1 MSNHK
6 DIIILGA
13 GLSGIGTACHIKRDL
28 PSKDFT
34 ILEGRDSMG
43 GTWDLFKYPGIRSD
57 SDMFTLGYKFKPWT
71 DPKVIADGPSILSYI
86 KETAEE
92 YDLNSKI
99 EYNTKILSVD
109 WSSEKS
115 QWTVVCENS
124 KTNEKLSFTCN
135 YLISCLGYYNY
146 EKGHLPEFKDR
157 EKFKGDFFHPQL
169 WPENFDYTN
178 KKVVV
183 IGSGAT
189 AVTVA
194 PAMADKAEKV
204 TMLQR
209 SPTYVF
215 SLKNKSLYPKFL
227 KKILPEKWY
236 YTLNRATHIS
246 IGILQYQL
254 SRKKPEMMK
263 KFFIDKVQKQLPKD
277 FDVAKHF
284 TPKYNPWDERLCA
297 VPEGDLFKA
306 IRKGK
311 MDIVTD
317 HIDRFTEEGILL
329 KSGNE
334 LKADAIIS
342 ATGLELKMFGGVD
355 LTLDGIKPDIGDAI
369 VYKGMMIKDVPNFA
383 FVVGYTNASW
393 TLKADLVAKYFCKLI
408 QKTDEKGKK
417 VFIPQSD
424 KEIEKAPL
432 MDFQSGYIQ
441 RGIEAGILPHQG
453 TKAPWNLKQNYI
465 YDALNFNYSKLE
477 DGNMKFYDS
486 LAKASR

>member
-1 MSNHK
+1 MNNHK
-6 DIIILGA
+6 DILILGA
-13 GLSGIGTACHIKRDL
+13 GLSGIGTACHIKKNCPD
-28 PSKDFT
+28 KDFL

-57 SDMFTLGYKFKPWT
+57 SDMFTLGYDFKPWT

-92 YDLNSKI
+92 YNVKSKI
-99 EYNTKILSVD
+99 EFNTKVLKAD
-109 WSSEKS
+109 WSSKESK
-115 QWTVVCENS
+115 WTITCKNS
-124 KTNEKLSFTCN
+124 KTNETIVFTSN

-146 EKGHLPEFKDR
+146 EQGYLPEFKDR
-157 EKFKGDFFHPQL
+157 DQFKGHFFHPQL

-178 KKVVV
+178 KKVII

-189 AVTVA
+189 AVTLA
-194 PAMADKAEKV
+194 PAMTDKAEKV

-215 SLKNKSLYPKFL
+215 SLKNKSIYPKFL

-263 KFFIDKVQKQLPKD
+263 DFFIKKVAKQLPKD

-317 HIDRFTEEGILL
+317 HIDRFTEKGILL
-329 KSGNE
+329 KSGKE
-334 LKADAIIS
+334 LEADTIIS
-342 ATGLELKMFGGVD
+342 ATGLDLKMFGGVK
-355 LTLDGIKPDIGDAI
+355 LTLDGVAPDISEAI
-369 VYKGMMIKDVPNFA
+369 IYKGMMIKDLPNFA

-408 QKTDEKGKK
+408 NKADEKGKK
-417 VFIPQSD
+417 VFIPQSE

-453 TKAPWNLKQNYI
+453 TEAPWNLKQNYI

-486 LAKASR
+486 LSEAK